1 MSVRDSDSPSIS
13 QILHCDSSEIALF
26 FNFLLHFGYRS
37 NVSNTKTRER
47 WRQQF
52 FATEISGSVTL
63 KHSGRFQQSVTNLG
77 MASHSENQIL
87 YRFCPRGSIMVR
99 EHLKFTW
106 SLLWHVGG
114 IKHTPDFEDSVWKKK
129 NVRHFIIFIL
139 ITCWNYNIINTLGL
153 KYILKKYIKYISH
166 LWVAYGN
173 SQARDWTGAAAAGQ
187 HHSHSHSHAGSELH
201 LWPTL

>member
-87 YRFCPRGSIMVR
+87 DRFCPRGSIMVR

-106 SLLWHVGG
+106 SLLWHDGG

-139 ITCWNYNIINTLGL
+139 ITCWNYNIINILGL
-153 KYILKKYIKYISH
+153 KYIFFSFF
-166 LWVAYGN
+166 
-173 SQARDWTGAAAAGQ
+173 
-187 HHSHSHSHAGSELH
+187 
-201 LWPTL
+201 